1 MNLNEE
7 LESHKKWLKGSP
19 DSAQIDISDCVIKDQ
34 SLCNADINSA
44 IYNYVKFENVL
55 FDQVNLGGA
64 DFFNCRFYNIQLN
77 KTNLR

>member
-34 SLCNADINSA
+34 NLCNADINSA
-44 IYNYVKFENVL
+44 IYNHVKFENVL
-55 FDQVNLGGA
+55 FDQVNLRGELI
-64 DFFNCRFYNIQLN
+64 F
-77 KTNLR
+77 